1 MLTIVGLVVVLVM
14 VFGGYMLA
22 GGKFAVII
30 KALPF
35 EMMMIG
41 GAGVGSYLVA
51 NPGPVLKGTGGAF
64 MRAFVGG
71 KWKAKDYTD
80 MLCLMF
86 SLVRLIKA
94 KGIIAL
100 EAHIETPKDSEI
112 FKRYPKLLKDHFAT
126 DFICDTL
133 RMMSMNLDNPHQV
146 EDMMEKVLEKHHHE
160 AQAPANALATLGE
173 AFPALG
179 IVAAVLGVI
188 KTMSAVDQP
197 PEILGKMIAGALTGT
212 FLGIFLSYGIV
223 SPMAAKVKA
232 SIDEDHQLYLIIRD
246 VLVAFLHGNAPQVA
260 VEIGRGNVPTA
271 MQPNFAK
278 LETALDAVPKE
289 A

>member
-1 MLTIVGLVVVLVM
+1 MLTLVGIVIVLVM
-14 VFGGYMLA
+14 VFGGYVLA
-22 GGKFAVII
+22 GGKFGVIV

-35 EMMMIG
+35 ELMMIG
-41 GAGVGSYLVA
+41 GAGLGSYIVA
-51 NPGPVLKGTGGAF
+51 NPPSVLKRSGGAL
-64 MRAFVGG
+64 MRCFVGG
-71 KWKAKDYTD
+71 KWRGNDYID
-80 MLCLMF
+80 MLCLLF
-86 SLVRLIKA
+86 ALIRIIKA

-100 EAHIETPKDSEI
+100 EHHIESPQQSTI
-112 FKRYPKLLKDHFAT
+112 FQRYPKILKDHFAV

-146 EDMMEKVLEKHHHE
+146 EDMMEKVLDKHHEE
-160 AQAPANALATLGE
+160 AAAPAHALATLGE

-179 IVAAVLGVI
+179 IVAAVLGII

-197 PEILGKMIAGALTGT
+197 PEVLGKMIAGALTGT
-212 FLGIFLSYGIV
+212 FLGVFLSYGVV

-232 SIDEDHQLYLIIRD
+232 SIDEDHHFYLIIRD

-260 VEIGRGNVPTA
+260 VEIGRGSVPSVL
-271 MQPNFAK
+271 QPNYAA
-278 LETALDAVPKE
+278 LESAIDAVPKD

>member
-1 MLTIVGLVVVLVM
+1 MLTLVGIVIVMVM
-14 VFGGYMLA
+14 VFGGYVLA
-22 GGKFAVII
+22 GGKFGVIV

-35 EMMMIG
+35 ELMMIG
-41 GAGVGSYLVA
+41 GAGLGSYLVA
-51 NPGPVLKGTGGAF
+51 NPAGVLKRTGGAV
-64 MRAFVGG
+64 MRCFVGG
-71 KWKAKDYTD
+71 KWRGDDYID
-80 MLCLMF
+80 MLCLLF
-86 SLVRLIKA
+86 ALIRTIKA

-100 EAHIETPKDSEI
+100 EHHIESPKQSPI
-112 FKRYPKLLKDHFAT
+112 FQRYPKILKDHFAV

-146 EDMMEKVLEKHHHE
+146 EDMMEKVLDKHHEE
-160 AQAPANALATLGE
+160 AAAPAHALATLGE

-212 FLGIFLSYGIV
+212 FLGVFLSYGIV

-232 SIDEDHQLYLIIRD
+232 SIDEDHHFYLIIRD

-260 VEIGRGNVPTA
+260 VEIGRGSVPSVL
-271 MQPNFAK
+271 QPNYAA
-278 LETALDAVPKE
+278 LESAIDEVPKD

>member
-1 MLTIVGLVVVLVM
+1 MLTIIGIIIVMVM
-14 VFGGYMLA
+14 VFGGYVLA
-22 GGKFAVII
+22 GGKFGVIV

-41 GAGVGSYLVA
+41 GAGVGSYMVA
-51 NPGPVLKGTGGAF
+51 NSGAVLKGTGGSC
-64 MRAFVGG
+64 MRAFAGG
-71 KWKAKDYTD
+71 KWRSKDYIA
-80 MLCLMF
+80 MLSLMF
-86 SLVRLIKA
+86 CLIRIIKM

-100 EAHIETPKDSEI
+100 EAHIENPKDSSI
-112 FKRYPKLLKDHFAT
+112 FQRYPRILKDHFAT

-212 FLGIFLSYGIV
+212 FLGIFLSYGLV
-223 SPMAAKVKA
+223 SPMAGKVKA
-232 SIDEDHQLYLIIRD
+232 SIDEDHHFYLIIRD
-246 VLVAFLHGNAPQVA
+246 VIVAFLHGNAPQVA
-260 VEIGRGNVPTA
+260 VEIGRGNVPTS
-271 MQPNFAK
+271 MQPSYAA
-278 LETALDAVPKE
+278 LERELEDVPKDG
-289 A
+289 

>member
-1 MLTIVGLVVVLVM
+1 MLTIVGITIVMVM
-14 VFGGYMLA
+14 VFGGYVLA
-22 GGKFAVII
+22 GGKFGVII

-51 NPGPVLKGTGGAF
+51 NPGTVLKSTAGAF

-71 KWKAKDYTD
+71 KWRSRDYID
-80 MLCLMF
+80 MLSLMF
-86 SLVRLIKA
+86 ALIRIIKT

-100 EAHIETPKDSEI
+100 EVHIENPKDSEI
-112 FKRYPKLLKDHFAT
+112 FKRYPKLLKDHFAM

-212 FLGIFLSYGIV
+212 FLGIFLSYGLV
-223 SPMAAKVKA
+223 SPMASKVKA
-232 SIDEDHQLYLIIRD
+232 SIDEDHHFYLIIRD

-260 VEIGRGNVPTA
+260 VEIGRGNVPTN
-271 MQPNFAK
+271 MQPNYAK
-278 LETALDAVPKE
+278 LEAALEQVPKE